1 MDGVRFIGTISTA
14 VTMTG
19 TILAQLIVEGTTKR
33 VVQDLT
39 AQHQTAGHAILY
51 RVPGYYVTEYN
62 VHPSCIMNMDEDIRR
77 GTKACGE
84 SHSRAP
90 QRHTLR

>member
-39 AQHQTAGHAILY
+39 AQHQTAGHAILC

-77 GTKACGE
+77 RTKACGE

-90 QRHTLR
+90 RWHTLR